1 MEKRIEQPRLD
12 RLTAAK
18 VEQGLKIQRT
28 QGTVAA
34 AAYFR
39 ENNVPMHVAVRVLT
53 STNKRDVKDVLAS
66 PPSWRDVIMSAGPT
80 YGVPVHVRRDESET
94 S

>member
-18 VEQGLKIQRT
+18 VEQGLYIQRT
-28 QGTVAA
+28 QGTTAA
-34 AAYFR
+34 AAYFK
-39 ENNVPMHVAVRVLT
+39 EHNVPMHVAVRVLT
-53 STNKRDVKDVLAS
+53 SPNKRDVKDVLAA

-80 YGVPVHVRRDESET
+80 YGIPVQVRRDEQS
-94 S
+94 

>member
-1 MEKRIEQPRLD
+1 MENTIGQPRLD

-18 VEQGLKIQRT
+18 VEQGLYIQRS

-34 AAYFR
+34 AAYFK
-39 ENNVPMHVAVRVLT
+39 ENNVPMHVAIRVLT
-53 STNKRDVKDVLAS
+53 SANKRDVKDVLAS

-80 YGVPVHVRRDESET
+80 YGVPVQVRRDD
-94 S
+94 

>member
-1 MEKRIEQPRLD
+1 MD

-18 VEQGLKIQRT
+18 VEQGLYIQRS

-34 AAYFR
+34 AAYFK
-39 ENNVPMHVAVRVLT
+39 ENNVPMHVAIRVLT
-53 STNKRDVKDVLAS
+53 SASKRDVKDVLAA

-80 YGVPVHVRRDESET
+80 YGVPVQVRRDD
-94 S
+94 

>member
-1 MEKRIEQPRLD
+1 MEKRIEQARLD

-18 VEQGLKIQRT
+18 VEQGLFIQRT
-28 QGTVAA
+28 EGTVAA

-53 STNKRDVKDVLAS
+53 SANKRDVRDVLAS

-80 YGVPVHVRRDESET
+80 YGLPVQVRRDEPT
-94 S
+94 